1 MMEHKDLVLTPEYI
15 KTRMQID
22 IYKSVKEHIL
32 NTGATVNDIAKNSG
46 VDIKIVKD
54 AIVGDFNGT
63 LEEMVKNLVSVNAF
77 PKLTFG
83 AYAPEK

>member
-1 MMEHKDLVLTPEYI
+1 MIENKDLVLTPEYI

-22 IYKSVKEHIL
+22 IYKAVKEYIL
-32 NTGATVNDIAKNSG
+32 NTGVTIDAIANNACVNTKT
-46 VDIKIVKD
+46 VKD
-54 AIVGDFNGT
+54 AVVGDFNGT
-63 LEEMVKNLVSVNAF
+63 LEDMVKILVSVNAF